1 MRKTALFSVFLIVL
15 LACSFYLPFAS
26 ATPIFEDGFESGDFS
41 AFSSTSVGGSGSSLT
56 VQSSV
61 VHHGTYAAAS
71 HVETGGGYANF
82 YKELGGSY
90 DELYVRAY
98 IKLTALPSSGNRLFI
113 GPSTEIGGVD
123 YLALEVYNDAGTVKW
138 DLWFVS
144 SNVHVYSSSTV
155 QTNTWYCVEIYHK
168 AGSGNG
174 IGRLYVNGDLA
185 IEKTDATLPSGISQL
200 GFGAWNHIGDTSVTL
215 YMDCV
220 VVADAY
226 IGTEEEEQNVI
237 VDLPET
243 CAVSASL
250 ETQKNLYRTSSET
263 VTVTSAVGIS
273 KTMTKTAGEI
283 TDLTWSLETQKT
295 LTRTTG
301 ESTSITTTFESV
313 KSITAVV
320 AELSETISVSASL
333 LVQKAIHILATG
345 TVELTAILDV
355 AKHLH
360 AILVSLLETLPF
372 SGYLEALLPEIELTT
387 EEVLVVCV
395 ALIVMFFSVAVG
407 LVFMKRRKE

>member
-1 MRKTALFSVFLIVL
+1 LIYARAYVYFDALPTSGARYQFLIL
-15 LACSFYLPFAS
+15 RGTSDEWLGLNILPDRWRVWYYSGNWVYSDWVSTPPTDEWLCVEVKAYIHAS
-26 ATPIFEDGFESGDFS
+26 AGEIRMYVNGVERIT
-41 AFSSTSVGGSGSSLT
+41 LT
-56 VQSSV
+56 
-61 VHHGTYAAAS
+61 GIDTNDY
-71 HVETGGGYANF
+71 
-82 YKELGGSY
+82 
-90 DELYVRAY
+90 
-98 IKLTALPSSGNRLFI
+98 GNITRVSI
-113 GPSTEIGGVD
+113 G
-123 YLALEVYNDAGTVKW
+123 
-138 DLWFVS
+138 
-144 SNVHVYSSSTV
+144 
-155 QTNTWYCVEIYHK
+155 QTIADSIVVEIY
-168 AGSGNG
+168 A
-174 IGRLYVNGDLA
+174 
-185 IEKTDATLPSGISQL
+185 
-200 GFGAWNHIGDTSVTL
+200 
-215 YMDCV
+215 DCV

-226 IGTEEEEQNVI
+226 IGPESAGGEEYSFELSETANV
-237 VDLPET
+237 T
-243 CAVSASL
+243 SSL
-250 ETQKNLYRTSSET
+250 STQKNLYRTSSET
-263 VTVTSAVGIS
+263 VTVTSAVGTS

-387 EEVLVVCV
+387 EEVLAVCV

-407 LVFMKRRKE
+407 LVFMKRRKEA